1 MNIPFS
7 PTILEHA
14 AAVIGVTPSEAAQ
27 DASLLAK
34 AHIAAYRRYQPSTI
48 TVGMDIYNIE
58 AEALGCIVR
67 FYYDNSIPGI
77 VERPGSVANLLS
89 IQFCKSKGRIAL
101 LLDAAARVKQEIGI
115 SVGVAMCGPF
125 SILIELLGYENAID
139 AFCDEPE
146 EIHVLLQ
153 KLLDFQKAYCAEIA
167 ALELGAVVFESWA
180 SPPLVTPA
188 MYQQFALPYEKLLFS
203 HMKELGFTARPL
215 VIGGD
220 TRGIVDDMLVSGAS
234 MLLSDYN
241 TPLELYVQKA
251 RDKGLPVRANI
262 DPKII
267 LTGDWEQVAK
277 RIQEI
282 RTQVQAYPK
291 LIIGSGVVPY
301 DTPPENLL
309 RVKNMIEKE
318 CIT

>member
-14 AAVIGVTPSEAAQ
+14 AAVIGHTPSEVAQ

-34 AHIAAYRRYQPSTI
+34 AHIAAYRRYQPAAV
-48 TVGMDIYNIE
+48 TVGIDIYNIE
-58 AEALGCIVR
+58 AEALGCTVR
-67 FYYDNSIPGI
+67 FYDDHSIPGI
-77 VERPGSVANLLS
+77 VERPGLAASPL
-89 IQFCKSKGRIAL
+89 QFCKSKGRIAL
-101 LLDAAARVKQEIGI
+101 LLDAAARVKEEIETN
-115 SVGVAMCGPF
+115 VGVAICGPF
-125 SILIELLGYENAID
+125 SILIELLGYKAAID

-146 EIHVLLQ
+146 NTHVLLQ
-153 KLLDFQKAYCAEIA
+153 QLLDFQKAHCAEIA
-167 ALELGAVVFESWA
+167 ALDLGAVVFESWA

-188 MYQQFALPYEKLLFS
+188 MYREFALPYEKLLFA
-203 HMKELGFTARPL
+203 HMKNLGFLARPL

-220 TRGIVDDMLVSGAS
+220 TRGIVDDMLESGTS

-241 TPLELYVQKA
+241 APLELYVQKA
-251 RDKGLPVRANI
+251 REKGLPVRANI

-282 RTQVQAYPK
+282 HTQAQTYPK

-309 RVKNMIEKE
+309 RVKDMIKE
-318 CIT
+318 CII

>member
-14 AAVIGVTPSEAAQ
+14 AALIGLTPSEAAQ
-27 DASLLAK
+27 DAYLLAK
-34 AHIAAYRRYQPSTI
+34 AHIAAYRRYQPGAV

-58 AEALGCIVR
+58 AEALGCTVR
-67 FYYDNSIPGI
+67 FYDDNSIPGI
-77 VERPGSVANLLS
+77 VERPGAAASLLS
-89 IQFCKSKGRIAL
+89 MQFCKSKGRIAL
-101 LLDAAARVKQEIGI
+101 LLEAAVHVKEEIGVG
-115 SVGVAMCGPF
+115 VGVAICGPF

-146 EIHVLLQ
+146 EMHVLLQ
-153 KLLDFQKAYCAEIA
+153 KLLDFQKAYCAQIA
-167 ALELGAVVFESWA
+167 ALGLGAVVFESWA
-180 SPPLVTPA
+180 SPPLVTPT
-188 MYQQFALPYEKLLFS
+188 MYQQFALPYEKRLFD
-203 HMKELGFTARPL
+203 HMKKLGFPARPL

-267 LTGDWEQVAK
+267 LAGDWEQVAE
-277 RIQEI
+277 RIKEI
-282 RTQVQAYPK
+282 HIQAQAYPK

-301 DTPPENLL
+301 DTTPENLL
-309 RVKNMIEKE
+309 RVKDMIDKE
-318 CIT
+318 CTT